1 MKIKASMCLMAVAIC
16 AFLLS
21 SCSDENNSESILF
34 EKIDKDFSGVSFIN
48 TVPEND
54 TLNQFTYHYLY
65 NGTGVA
71 VGDINN
77 DGLAD
82 MYFSGNEKSSCLYL
96 NKGDF
101 KFEDITQSSGT
112 GTKQWI
118 SGVTMVDVNG
128 DGFLD
133 IYACASGPRQSKAS
147 KRNLLFINQKNN
159 TFKEMAKQW
168 GVDDDGNATCAT
180 FFDME
185 NDGDLDLYLGNHSDL
200 FF

>member
-1 MKIKASMCLMAVAIC
+1 MKNGPQIKFLGYAFAL
-16 AFLLS
+16 FLLS
-21 SCSDENNSESILF
+21 SCGDKTNENDVLF
-34 EKIDKDFSGVSFIN
+34 EKIDKEQSGITFIN

-77 DGLAD
+77 DGLPD

-101 KFEDITQSSGT
+101 KFEDITKSSGT
-112 GTKQWI
+112 STDRWV
-118 SGVTMVDVNG
+118 SGVTMVDVNN

-133 IYACASGPRQSKAS
+133 IYACVSGPRKSSAQMESFIYQSKE
-147 KRNLLFINQKNN
+147 QY
-159 TFKEMAKQW
+159 
-168 GVDDDGNATCAT
+168 V
-180 FFDME
+180 
-185 NDGDLDLYLGNHSDL
+185 
-200 FF
+200 